1 MTTPLVGWGRS
12 TWNNAAWNQ
21 GGTVDATGVSLTSS
35 VNDVGLVLD
44 IDITLTGVSAT
55 TGTTIQIREG
65 WNRGLNVSD
74 ANLTSFGW
82 GNGAWGNGNNT
93 VSVTG
98 IGLTSSLGEESVTGT
113 AAITLPSVD
122 LTAST
127 GTAVATGIAIA
138 PTSGN
143 NTQLTASLGTETV
156 ATDQNISVT
165 GIGMTSSLGDETP
178 AVTKTTGWNRDHD
191 INTGAAIGWGD
202 QQWGATGLSQALT
215 GQALTSSLGTV
226 SLTTT
231 QILSPSGIGLTSS
244 IGTFSISGDSQVTVV
259 AASEPELDIY
269 VGTAVS
275 SIGKTAFPSGNQLT
289 TSLGTVLT
297 SIEITGLGMTST
309 LGEETQET
317 SYEAPSVEA
326 TSSSGS
332 PTITANSTLTLTGVS
347 VTSNTGTLQGTFWSV
362 VDDSN
367 SAISWTEINKA
378 A

>member
-1 MTTPLVGWGRS
+1 MTTPLAGWGRS

-35 VNDVGLVLD
+35 VNDVGLILD
-44 IDITLTGVSAT
+44 IDVTLTGVSAT
-55 TGTTIQIREG
+55 TSTTIQIREG

-74 ANLTSFGW
+74 ANLSSFGW

-113 AAITLPSVD
+113 ASITLPSVA
-122 LTAST
+122 LTSST

-138 PTSGN
+138 SASGN
-143 NTQLTASLGTETV
+143 QLTASLGTETV

-191 INTGAAIGWGD
+191 INTGSSIGWGN

-215 GQALTSSLGTV
+215 GQALTASLGTETI
-226 SLTTT
+226 TTDQNISVT
-231 QILSPSGIGLTSS
+231 GNATTSS

-259 AASEPELDIY
+259 AASEPELDIF

-275 SIGKTAFPSGNQLT
+275 TIGKTAFPSGNQLT
-289 TSLGTVLT
+289 GSLGTVLT

-309 LGEETQET
+309 LGEESQET
-317 SYEAPSVEA
+317 IYTAPSVSATISIATLSPTIDVSFTTTGVSA
-326 TSSSGS
+326 TSS
-332 PTITANSTLTLTGVS
+332 TGP
-347 VTSNTGTLQGTFWSV
+347 LQGTFWNQ

-367 SAISWTEINKA
+367 SDISWTEVHKA

>member
-1 MTTPLVGWGRS
+1 MTTPLAGWGRS

-44 IDITLTGVSAT
+44 INVTPSGVSVT
-55 TGTTIQIREG
+55 TSTTIQIREG

-74 ANLTSFGW
+74 ANLSSFGW

-98 IGLTSSLGEESVTGT
+98 IGLTSSLGEETVTGT
-113 AAITLPSVD
+113 AAITLPSVA
-122 LTAST
+122 LTST
-127 GTAVATGIAIA
+127 VDDVTVTTFAFAF
-138 PTSGN
+138 PSGN
-143 NTQLTASLGTETV
+143 ALTTSLGTETV

-165 GIGMTSSLGDETP
+165 GIAM
-178 AVTKTTGWNRDHD
+178 
-191 INTGAAIGWGD
+191 
-202 QQWGATGLSQALT
+202 
-215 GQALTSSLGTV
+215 
-226 SLTTT
+226 
-231 QILSPSGIGLTSS
+231 TSS

-259 AASEPELDIY
+259 AASEPELDIF

-289 TSLGTVLT
+289 GSLGTVLT
-297 SIEITGLGMTST
+297 SIELTGIGMTSS

-317 SYEAPSVEA
+317 SYEAPSVQA
-326 TSSSGS
+326 VADRGNL
-332 PTITANSTLTLTGVS
+332 TINISVDFTPTGVS
-347 VTSNTGTLQGTFWSV
+347 ATSTTGTLQGTFWNQ

-367 SAISWTEINKA
+367 SSISWTEVHKA